1 MSKVDD
7 VERVARQHGEATF
20 RLALSR
26 AVGMPMG
33 TSDQVLLDEAR
44 IAVLTVRQVGMLLD
58 EAGVDRVVATT
69 EKDHNG
75 DIIETE
81 LELEDRVRVLLDKW
95 CSNVVLAK
103 QAERIARIEE
113 LCEQL
118 RRMWV

>member
-26 AVGMPMG
+26 A
-33 TSDQVLLDEAR
+33 
-44 IAVLTVRQVGMLLD
+44 
-58 EAGVDRVVATT
+58 VVATT